1 VLQDD
6 KTSYRLVAKTS
17 VVGLEKTVPTFAVA
31 NYVELARPTVTL
43 FHVADHTSAARDYA
57 LAAEANDP
65 LLHDWL
71 DEPAQPPRI
80 VELTDPNATPWQNGA
95 VLFTPLREAP
105 TATLQLLLLP
115 AQVAARFHSPHAWIQ
130 DGLERFLQTL
140 AVERRSGRHA
150 ALEFLDQYRGP
161 LVQVEEAAHPKAT
174 KSPPDSNA
182 ANNTLLNTN
191 DDLYLRGKGGFVF
204 WMLRDM
210 TGTEAMQGAI
220 AAYRAGADKDPSYF
234 QHLVQTSGKR
244 DLEWFFDDWV
254 YRDRGLPEFHVV
266 SAYTRALLSET
277 NQSFLV
283 TATVEDRGGAG
294 AEVPVLIQTPSGEKS
309 VRVVVKAGEQGTGR
323 IEVPVAPDQITVN
336 DGSVP
341 EADLGNNVY
350 EIPAKQP

>member
-1 VLQDD
+1 
-6 KTSYRLVAKTS
+6 VAKTS
-17 VVGLEKTVPTFAVA
+17 VLGLGETVPTFAVA
-31 NYVELARPTVTL
+31 DYVELARPTVTL
-43 FHVADHTSAARDYA
+43 FHVADHTSLARDYA
-57 LAAEANDP
+57 VAAEANDP

-71 DEPAQPPRI
+71 GEPVQPAARI
-80 VELTDPNATPWQNGA
+80 VELTDPNANPWQNGA

-130 DGLERFLQTL
+130 DGLERFLQTV

-161 LVQVEEAAHPKAT
+161 LVQAEEAAHPKAT
-174 KSPPDSNA
+174 KSSPDSNA

-210 TGTEAMQGAI
+210 TGVEAMQRAI
-220 AAYRAGADKDPSYF
+220 ASYRGGADKDPSYF
-234 QHLVQTSGKR
+234 QHLVQSSAKR

-254 YRDRGLPEFHVV
+254 YRDRGLPEFHVD
-266 SAYTRALLSET
+266 SAYTRPLLSES
-277 NQSFLV
+277 NKSFLV
-283 TATVEDRGGAG
+283 TATIENRGGAG

-309 VRVVVKAGEQGTGR
+309 VRVVVKAGEKGTGR
-323 IEVPVAPDQITVN
+323 IEVPVAPDKIVVN

-341 EADLGNNVY
+341 EANLGNNVY
-350 EIPAKQP
+350 EIPGKQP